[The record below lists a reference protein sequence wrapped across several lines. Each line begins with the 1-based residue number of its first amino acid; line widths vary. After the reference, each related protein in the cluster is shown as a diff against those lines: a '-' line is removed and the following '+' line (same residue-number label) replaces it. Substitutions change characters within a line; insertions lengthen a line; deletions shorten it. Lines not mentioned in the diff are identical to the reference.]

1 MGQLSLPLFL
11 SFESDVKSIHAG
23 VHHIGVIL
31 ENDEIDLWALND
43 SRRSIPHLEGDIVD
57 RPVKLE
63 VDFIV
68 SSLSLGSDFTLA
80 LSVEGKVYGWGRD
93 ILFEGFGVDAP
104 QKITV
109 VSQNATA
116 IQAGKS
122 SAFYSQ
128 EGQFFS
134 WGANQTYE
142 LGLETIDQVSSPRLV
157 NFEWQQRQ
165 VPSKTSILCY
175 SLHSQLSF
183 STVELLAPPSFD
195 RSRNSLLSNLEEYI
209 DDEALSDLTI
219 VVGHKTIRTSK
230 VC

>member
-142 LGLETIDQVSSPRLV
+142 LGLETIDQVPSPRLV
-157 NFEWQQRQ
+157 NDKCQAKPPFFAIRFILNSLSRLLRSSLPQ
-165 VPSKTSILCY
+165 V
-175 SLHSQLSF
+175 
-183 STVELLAPPSFD
+183 
-195 RSRNSLLSNLEEYI
+195 RSRNSLLSNLEKYI
-209 DDEALSDLTI
+209 DDETLSDLTI
-219 VVGHKTIRTSK
+219 VFGDKTIRTSK
-230 VC
+230 LC